1 MHFPKDP
8 RAQMDWDSMEEGRLQ
23 DKGLWVD
30 ALTCSRTQLDSEE
43 RIQIYQ
49 IDEELIEAI
58 MLSASSE
65 KQQPLKPNVYLLPP
79 ISTHS

>member
-49 IDEELIEAI
+49 KA
-58 MLSASSE
+58 
-65 KQQPLKPNVYLLPP
+65 
-79 ISTHS
+79 